1 MCELISNFTTIMNT
15 DDNLMLKYNKY
26 LENPITNSQ
35 NTHFM
40 KKI

>member
-26 LENPITNSQ
+26 LETTITNSQ